1 MFDLR
6 LPSGLFFALVGLIL
20 VVLGIFDSGLRAPL
34 TQTNVNLYT
43 GLFMLAFGLF
53 LLALARRAARRQGA

>member
-6 LPSGLFFALVGLIL
+6 LPSGLFFTLVGAIL
-20 VVLGIFDSGLRAPL
+20 VVLGIFDANLRAPM
-34 TQTNVNLYT
+34 TNANVNLYA

-53 LLALARRAARRQGA
+53 MLRLARRAARRQQA